1 MIIDVDLPTVH
12 DNGMFISAK
21 VSRIVELIREHDQ
34 NLDVKW
40 IPPQMRKP
48 GDAAFA
54 ITERLRDGSEVV
66 AFYVDTEEQFDET
79 VLARVYEADNK
90 IHSVSS
96 MVESRNAAVKAAQK
110 ARMADECQ
118 QHIDLMRS
126 MIRSGKHTYR
136 HGGKKYAL

>member
-21 VSRIVELIREHDQ
+21 VSRIIELIREHDS

-40 IPPQMRKP
+40 IPPSLRKE

-66 AFYVDTEEQFDET
+66 AFYVDSEEHFDED
-79 VLARVYEADNK
+79 VLARVYEADNQF
-90 IHSVSS
+90 HDVST
-96 MVESRNAAVKAAQK
+96 MLESKNAAAKRAAEAKAAEER
-110 ARMADECQ
+110 A
-118 QHIDLMRS
+118 QHVDLMRS
-126 MIRSGKHTYR
+126 MVQSKKHTYR
-136 HGGKKYAL
+136 HGGRKFNL